1 MNEDVDIL
9 PYKRFNEKTTFNKKD
24 YSESFDLSIAFNMLF
39 NQNFIILVKRNQ
51 HSQEFAT
58 SSQKLR
64 FCSRRKSFAFPS
76 WIAHERGVPREVWI
90 HWTFL
95 QSKIS

>member
-39 NQNFIILVKRNQ
+39 NQNNEILVKRNQ
-51 HSQEFAT
+51 HSQEFG
-58 SSQKLR
+58 SIGH
-64 FCSRRKSFAFPS
+64 FCKAKFRNINSTK
-76 WIAHERGVPREVWI
+76 EK
-90 HWTFL
+90 FL
-95 QSKIS
+95 IYGEILIIFLV

>member
-64 FCSRRKSFAFPS
+64 FCSRAGSS
-76 WIAHERGVPREVWI
+76 REVWI

>member
-1 MNEDVDIL
+1 MNEDVDIS

-64 FCSRRKSFAFPS
+64 FCSRAGRAPPS
-76 WIAHERGVPREVWI
+76 EVWI